1 MNSSAEESEL
11 SKIAKKL
18 GRRSF
23 VKGAGITGMG
33 LASLAFGG
41 SKALGLGFPE
51 YPGAPDVDVALVNFA
66 LNLEYL
72 EAEFYTVATTGKTIE
87 ESGIGITGVG
97 DSGPTTGGQ
106 MVDFASTNG
115 EVSGMLAKVAAEIT
129 HDEQTHVTLLRS
141 LLGDAAVAKPAINL
155 GALGYGFA
163 NFKQFLLLARAFE
176 DTGVTAYSGAAN
188 RFTNPSFL
196 EYAVKIALTEAF
208 HASNIRLL
216 LAENKQ
222 ASIAVDKID
231 ILPPPSGTQ
240 YFAVD
245 FRALALSRSVNQVL
259 SIVYGSSAKGTDKGG
274 FFPNGLNGQ
283 FTIIS
288 A

>member
-1 MNSSAEESEL
+1 MDNNAEQSGL

-33 LASLAFGG
+33 LASMAFGG
-41 SKALGLGFPE
+41 SKASGLQLF
-51 YPGAPDVDVALVNFA
+51 PGAPDIDVGLVNFA

-72 EAEFYTVATTGKTIE
+72 EAEFYTMATTGKTIE
-87 ESGIGITGVG
+87 ESGFAINGVG
-97 DSGPTTGGQ
+97 NSGPTTGGQ
-106 MVDFASTNG
+106 MVDFASNNG
-115 EVSGMLAKVAAEIT
+115 EVSGMLAKIAAEIT
-129 HDEQTHVTLLRS
+129 HDEQTHVYLLRT

-155 GALGYGFA
+155 DALGYGFA
-163 NFKQFLLLARAFE
+163 NFRQFLLLARAFE

-188 RFTNPSFL
+188 SFTNPSFL

-216 LAENKQ
+216 LAENNQ
-222 ASIAVDKID
+222 RTNAVDKID

-240 YFAVD
+240 YFPVD
-245 FRALALSRSVNQVL
+245 ARALALSRSTSQVL
-259 SIVYGSSAKGTDKGG
+259 SIVYGSSVKGTDKGG
-274 FFPNGLNGQ
+274 FFPEGVNGQ
-283 FTIIS
+283 FTTV
-288 A
+288 